1 MNMKRH
7 EIIATEYDEMLDMI
21 TCLNIYNG
29 TETPAKKPL
38 SFDEAMEID

>member
-1 MNMKRH
+1 MKRQ
-7 EIIATEYDEMLDMI
+7 EIISTEYDEMLDMI

-29 TETPAKKPL
+29 VEIPAKKPL

>member
-1 MNMKRH
+1 MNMKRQ

-29 TETPAKKPL
+29 TEIPAEKPL